1 MTKKKEEYK
10 LTPFWKEITDII
22 ERIDFQE
29 QKIEPNGD
37 FILYRKIINFLYK
50 GAAGTLFEIK
60 EALGEEQ
67 LNNFLDYVRFYL
79 ENYERPGHYYPS
91 KLVKKQIKE
100 VKQTKNLFDLSD
112 TLNEI
117 SKLEF
122 EKHGNKKAKGWLP
135 NES

>member
-1 MTKKKEEYK
+1 MTNRKEEYQ
-10 LTPFWKEITDII
+10 LTPFWQEIADII
-22 ERIDFQE
+22 EKIDFKE
-29 QKIEPNGD
+29 EKIEPNGD
-37 FILYRKIINFLYK
+37 FILYKKIINFLYK

-60 EALGEEQ
+60 EALGEEE
-67 LNNFLDYVRFYL
+67 LNNFLNYVRFYL
-79 ENYERPGHYYPS
+79 ENCERTGHYYPS

>member
-1 MTKKKEEYK
+1 MSKKKEEYQ
-10 LTPFWKEITDII
+10 LTPFWKEIIDII
-22 ERIDFQE
+22 EKIDFKE
-29 QKIEPNGD
+29 EKIEPNGD
-37 FILYRKIINFLYK
+37 FILYRKIINFLYR

-60 EALGEEQ
+60 EALGEEE
-67 LNNFLDYVRFYL
+67 LNYFLDYVRFYL
-79 ENYERPGHYYPS
+79 ENDERPGHYYPS

>member
-22 ERIDFQE
+22 EKIDFKE
-29 QKIEPNGD
+29 EKIEPNGD
-37 FILYRKIINFLYK
+37 FILYRKIINFLYR

-60 EALGEEQ
+60 EALGEEE
-67 LNNFLDYVRFYL
+67 LNYFLDYVRFYL
-79 ENYERPGHYYPS
+79 ENDERPGHYYPS